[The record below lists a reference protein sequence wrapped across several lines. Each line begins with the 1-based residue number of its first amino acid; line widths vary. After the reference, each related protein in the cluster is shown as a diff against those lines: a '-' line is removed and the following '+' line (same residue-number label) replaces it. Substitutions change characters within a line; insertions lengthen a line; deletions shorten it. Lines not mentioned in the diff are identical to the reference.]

1 MNRARLI
8 LTAIA
13 ASAALIVTPAAAS
26 AATPP
31 SQVVKAQIDAQ
42 RAVIGSFDAAITGI
56 RAQMAANDQQIM
68 IFRIQYQS
76 MLASGP
82 NGVAIAE
89 PFRVQ
94 VMITQNRNLQLAG
107 TLGNLYNQ
115 RAFAQMKLTMLLATP

>member
-8 LTAIA
+8 ITALA

-42 RAVIGSFDAAITGI
+42 RAVIGGFDAAITGI
-56 RAQMAANDQQIM
+56 RAQMAANDQQITAL
-68 IFRIQYQS
+68 RIQYQS

-82 NGVAIAE
+82 AGFAVAE
-89 PFRVQ
+89 TFRVQ
-94 VMITQNRNLQLAG
+94 MMLTQNRNLQLA
-107 TLGNLYNQ
+107 
-115 RAFAQMKLTMLLATP
+115 